1 MRQDVCFA
9 LIGGSSADGDRKLL
23 TFARDDTKAVFG
35 SLIVGMD
42 GPSVVDTCQDLWEKR
57 VEEFVERQVFFK
69 KCLIMKWRMTL
80 AQFTS
85 MPHCVVAG
93 NVLTRSESGPFTF
106 TPDETQTV
114 LQAGNDKERTR
125 IDGGL
130 LELLYTEALR
140 EWDSKLLVGDS
151 GGLELSDALLVP
163 KFTDALK
170 DVALWW
176 SRIFEEPRP
185 MLSTHGVF
193 CLALL
198 YLSRIIKFE
207 RRKTWSEKST

>member
-1 MRQDVCFA
+1 MRQDVCCAFV
-9 LIGGSSADGDRKLL
+9 GGSSADGDRKLL

-35 SLIVGMD
+35 SLIVGME
-42 GPSVVDTCQDLWEKR
+42 GQDMWEKR
-57 VEEFVERQVFFK
+57 VEDFVERQVFFK

-130 LELLYTEALR
+130 LELLYTEAPR
-140 EWDSKLLVGDS
+140 EWDSKRLVGDS

-170 DVALWW
+170 DLALWW

-185 MLSTHGVF
+185 MLSNIDVF

-207 RRKTWSEKST
+207 RRKNVVRNST

>member
-1 MRQDVCFA
+1 MHLVACKLDRAQREVA
-9 LIGGSSADGDRKLL
+9 LRVDGGLQQASEASLHHLL
-23 TFARDDTKAVFG
+23 LRAHA
-35 SLIVGMD
+35 
-42 GPSVVDTCQDLWEKR
+42 
-57 VEEFVERQVFFK
+57 
-69 KCLIMKWRMTL
+69 
-80 AQFTS
+80 
-85 MPHCVVAG
+85 HCVVAG

-114 LQAGNDKERTR
+114 LQAGNEKERTR

-130 LELLYTEALR
+130 LELLYTEAPR
-140 EWDSKLLVGDS
+140 EWDSKRLVGDS

-170 DVALWW
+170 DLALWW

-185 MLSTHGVF
+185 MLSNIDVV

-198 YLSRIIKFE
+198 YLSRIINFE
-207 RRKTWSEKST
+207 RRKTWSETST